1 MNTIYFNEVSR
12 KTFVHDCMPT
22 AHYFIKTT
30 SLPRLFIIYL
40 FYVFAPLKKKH
51 SNFISALLSL
61 MLVSYA
67 LKDQYNA
74 KIYVN
79 FHFIYC
85 KIPFKMNNNML
96 SPSVNFSSCSKDT
109 FVLSKCKLYI
119 YILLYHLLH

>member
-51 SNFISALLSL
+51 SNFNKCAYPTTPLQEIIFFTSP
-61 MLVSYA
+61 
-67 LKDQYNA
+67 
-74 KIYVN
+74 
-79 FHFIYC
+79 HYC
-85 KIPFKMNNNML
+85 L
-96 SPSVNFSSCSKDT
+96 
-109 FVLSKCKLYI
+109 
-119 YILLYHLLH
+119 